1 MNSSR
6 NTPSDAIPIGEDVDV
21 SAPNATS
28 VDDSKPIFVTLQEE
42 REVLPGVKQSRS
54 RGTGNHTYVLK
65 FFLVDS
71 KGNLHF
77 AATGIDGGD
86 SHYEYTN
93 EPNFPPLSCHNKSE
107 VKVWAQQIIQ
117 ESQAKSGYHVDVVKD
132 EVPQNPAYIN
142 LPKFVSYSET
152 KGELPDGRHQICW
165 YLLDTSGHNHLAV
178 VGDEKETRDGHYLYR
193 TENIFDKAAPLQ
205 AHNQEEV
212 KRWLN
217 WIIGPRT
224 EPLTPRFHSSYR
236 SKNRGRTKAKVK
248 TTPKMTKAR
257 GRGRPPRPSIFG
269 SGGFSGMSGGTRRG
283 RGNFRLYDL
292 DFDSRSVTAVEI
304 RKWLEEEVK
313 IRESKKSEALAFA
326 DTKIPVLE
334 REIKERCL
342 HVLQSTHALLET
354 SKELGKKDLVNAI
367 GALRELVHVRPSLVL
382 LGDERI
388 LSVLQGIMEKGPQIL
403 CEACQWILNDWIK
416 ASAAHISVLLDERY
430 IQDPRPSVEKLIE
443 SSQEFDQLVTAITHR
458 QLSAHRIHPTP
469 EYRSP
474 VTPSGPTILKGSLV
488 TSLKT
493 AQAFSQSIASD
504 APGSIAQGPS
514 VSEAMSESLL
524 EDNGKVVGDD
534 DIAILPPCQ
543 QKMSMQGI
551 EY

>member
-1 MNSSR
+1 MNSSM
-6 NTPSDAIPIGEDVDV
+6 NASSNGTNIGGEGV
-21 SAPNATS
+21 STS
-28 VDDSKPIFVTLQEE
+28 VPNETAEQEPKPIYVTLHEE
-42 REVLPGVKQSRS
+42 REVLAGVKQSRS

-93 EPNFPPLSCHNKSE
+93 EPGFPPLACHNKSE
-107 VKVWAQQIIQ
+107 VKVWADQIIQ
-117 ESQAKSGYHVDVVKD
+117 ESQAKSGYHVDLVKD
-132 EVPQNPAYIN
+132 EVPQNPSYIN

-178 VGDEKETRDGHYLYR
+178 VGDEKETRDGHYLYH

-224 EPLTPRFHSSYR
+224 EPLTPRFYTSYR
-236 SKNRGRTKAKVK
+236 SKNRGKAKSRVK
-248 TTPKMTKAR
+248 STPKIAKAR

-292 DFDSRSVTAVEI
+292 DFDSRSVTAAEI

-313 IRESKKSEALAFA
+313 IRESKKAEAIAFA
-326 DTKIPVLE
+326 EAKLPVLE
-334 REIKERCL
+334 REIMERCL
-342 HVLQSTHALLET
+342 GMLELTHAALAS
-354 SKELGKKDLVNAI
+354 SKELTKEELVKSI
-367 GALRELVHVRPSLVL
+367 SALRELYHLRPSLVMMS
-382 LGDERI
+382 DERM
-388 LSVLQGIMEKGPQIL
+388 LSTLQGIMEKGPQVL
-403 CEACQWILNDWIK
+403 CEACQWILNDWSK
-416 ASAAHISVLLDERY
+416 AASAHISVLLDEKY
-430 IQDPRPSVEKLIE
+430 IQDPRPAVEKLIE
-443 SSQEFDQLVTAITHR
+443 SNGQFDQVVTAITHR
-458 QLSAHRIHPTP
+458 QLSANNIHSTQA
-469 EYRSP
+469 YQSP
-474 VTPSGPTILKGSLV
+474 VTPAGPTFLKGSLV
-488 TSLKT
+488 TSLR
-493 AQAFSQSIASD
+493 AFSQGMSD
-504 APGSIAQGPS
+504 APDSVAQAPC
-514 VSEAMSESLL
+514 VSEAGVSESLL
-524 EDNGKVVGDD
+524 EDNGKIMGDD
-534 DIAILPPCQ
+534 DVAILPPCQ
-543 QKMSMQGI
+543 QKMAMEGI

>member
-6 NTPSDAIPIGEDVDV
+6 NTTSDAMPVRGGEV
-21 SAPNATS
+21 SGPKS
-28 VDDSKPIFVTLQEE
+28 VSVADSKPIFVTLHEE
-42 REVLPGVKQSRS
+42 REVIPGVKQSRS
-54 RGTGNHTYVLK
+54 RGTGNHTYALK

-71 KGNLHF
+71 KGSLHF
-77 AATGIDGGD
+77 AATGIDNGD

-93 EPNFPPLSCHNKSE
+93 EPNFPPLACHNKSE

-178 VGDEKETRDGHYLYR
+178 VGDEKETRDGHYLYH

-236 SKNRGRTKAKVK
+236 SKNRGKAKAKTKSTPK
-248 TTPKMTKAR
+248 TTKGR
-257 GRGRPPRPSIFG
+257 GRGRPPRPNIFG
-269 SGGFSGMSGGTRRG
+269 SGGYSGMSGGTRRG

-292 DFDSRSVTAVEI
+292 DFDSRSVTAAEI

-326 DTKIPVLE
+326 DMKIPMIE
-334 REIKERCL
+334 KNIIERCL
-342 HVLQSTHALLET
+342 NVLDSTHALLEN
-354 SKELGKKDLVNAI
+354 SKDLEKEDLVKAI
-367 GALRELVHVRPSLVL
+367 GVLRELVHLRPSLVL
-382 LGDERI
+382 LSDGRI
-388 LSVLQGIMEKGPQIL
+388 TSRLKSIMEKGPQVL
-403 CEACQWILNDWIK
+403 CDTCQWILNDWVK
-416 ASAAHISVLLDERY
+416 AASAHISVLLDERY
-430 IQDPRPSVEKLIE
+430 IQDPRPTVEKLIE
-443 SSQEFDQLVTAITHR
+443 STREFDQVVSAITHR
-458 QLSAHRIHPTP
+458 QLAAHRIHPTP
-469 EYRSP
+469 MYRSP
-474 VTPSGPTILKGSLV
+474 VTPSGPTYMKGSLI
-488 TSLKT
+488 TSLKPSH
-493 AQAFSQSIASD
+493 AFSQGVSDGPDSIS
-504 APGSIAQGPS
+504 QRPS
-514 VSEAMSESLL
+514 LSEAVSESLL
-524 EDNGKVVGDD
+524 EDNGKPVGDD
-534 DIAILPPCQ
+534 DVAILPPCQ

>member
-1 MNSSR
+1 MNTETS
-6 NTPSDAIPIGEDVDV
+6 TPMDGKNGGEEAITEVE
-21 SAPNATS
+21 A
-28 VDDSKPIFVTLQEE
+28 KPIFVTLQEK

-54 RGTGNHTYVLK
+54 RGTGNHTYMLK

-107 VKVWAQQIIQ
+107 VKVWAEQIIQ
-117 ESQAKSGYHVDVVKD
+117 ESQAKSGYHVDLVKD

-224 EPLTPRFHSSYR
+224 EPLTPRFFTSYR
-236 SKNRGRTKAKVK
+236 SKNRGKAKSRAK
-248 TTPKMTKAR
+248 STAKMAKSR

-292 DFDSRSVTAVEI
+292 DFDSRSVAALEI

-313 IRESKKSEALAFA
+313 VRESKKKDAIAFT
-326 DTKIPVLE
+326 DTRIPIAEKDTVERCLKTLDSTHSKLGISQELE
-334 REIKERCL
+334 REDTME
-342 HVLQSTHALLET
+342 
-354 SKELGKKDLVNAI
+354 AI
-367 GALRELVHVRPSLVL
+367 AALRNLVHLRPSLVVL
-382 LGDERI
+382 SDERL
-388 LSVLQGIMEKGPQIL
+388 LSALTGIMDKGPQVL
-403 CEACQWILNDWIK
+403 GEACHSILNEWLK
-416 ASAAHISVLLDERY
+416 VASAHIKVLLDGRY
-430 IQDPRPSVEKLIE
+430 IQDPRPAMEKRIE
-443 SSQEFDQLVTAITHR
+443 SNSDFDQLVTDITHR
-458 QLSAHRIHPTP
+458 QLSANKASFTPT
-469 EYRSP
+469 YRSP
-474 VTPSGPTILKGSLV
+474 VTPSAPLLTKGSIIS
-488 TSLKT
+488 SLKSS
-493 AQAFSQSIASD
+493 QALSQGFSD
-504 APGSIAQGPS
+504 APDSLAKGPS
-514 VSEAMSESLL
+514 VSEAVSESLL
-524 EDNGKVVGDD
+524 EDNGKIVADD
-534 DIAILPPCQ
+534 DVAILPPCQ